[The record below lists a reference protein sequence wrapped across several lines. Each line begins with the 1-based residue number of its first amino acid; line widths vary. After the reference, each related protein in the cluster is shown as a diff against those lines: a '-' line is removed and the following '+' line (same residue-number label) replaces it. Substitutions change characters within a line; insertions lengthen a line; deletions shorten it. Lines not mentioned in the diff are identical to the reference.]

1 MNSAAYGRDINQEQ
15 WLTQL
20 MEDHGT
26 APPRLRTADGASAED
41 AAQDTFLKACRARA
55 AASSAEP

>member
-26 APPRLRTADGASAED
+26 GPRRHSRIRKGL
-41 AAQDTFLKACRARA
+41 ACAHRGQHL
-55 AASSAEP
+55 